1 LTRQNALSFRIQPT
15 KFLVCKTMLN

>member
-1 LTRQNALSFRIQPT
+1 LTRQNVKLCIQPT